1 MKNLLLGNGINI
13 QFGGPAYSSDFILKR
28 IKYNSRLGKYDV
40 LFGGK
45 IKGKEIEDV
54 FKGLVD
60 IANGIIEKQYENITE
75 DQDTIEAIKDFQDR
89 YTEKVKLPHEVMLED
104 WFLLVRIFFLANSDL
119 IQDNPSA
126 VQGFEQLLLDAIY
139 NDGMVQDIYHNMNKH
154 VQRFLNRFDKI
165 FTLNYDNNIE
175 LLTHRTVFHLHGDF
189 SVLSNSENEEN
200 VLGYIRTK
208 EGTTVWLPEKR
219 HCYCNALLNYSG
231 RLKYKTAEDNHKAIV
246 ESEQYLERCR
256 KYSSFIEDISN
267 SNPLVAQMIMTKI
280 EHPELNMATE
290 YYLYELKE
298 IEGQLEI
305 IGMSPN
311 NDAHIFDLI
320 LNNSRITKVVFYYF
334 SEKEKKF
341 IEENYPKA
349 LFKCKSVQEL
359 WKSLNSARKEYKCN
373 YNVPDAGLDII
384 KALNLMSDDEVS
396 FEEIKKK
403 INQVPQFEMTRLSKA
418 VKEELQ
424 RRNPEHTSLNAN
436 EFKKENAAISHIALQ
451 EGILPSVLYL
461 ICVMN
466 FGKLGDK

>member
-104 WFLLVRIFFLANSDL
+104 WLLLVRIFFLANSDL

-139 NDGMVQDIYHNMNKH
+139 NDGMVQDIYHNMNKQ
-154 VQRFLNRFDKI
+154 VKRFLNRFDKI

-208 EGTTVWLPEKR
+208 EGTTVWLP
-219 HCYCNALLNYSG
+219 
-231 RLKYKTAEDNHKAIV
+231 
-246 ESEQYLERCR
+246 
-256 KYSSFIEDISN
+256 
-267 SNPLVAQMIMTKI
+267 
-280 EHPELNMATE
+280 
-290 YYLYELKE
+290 
-298 IEGQLEI
+298 
-305 IGMSPN
+305 
-311 NDAHIFDLI
+311 
-320 LNNSRITKVVFYYF
+320 
-334 SEKEKKF
+334 
-341 IEENYPKA
+341 
-349 LFKCKSVQEL
+349 
-359 WKSLNSARKEYKCN
+359 
-373 YNVPDAGLDII
+373 
-384 KALNLMSDDEVS
+384 
-396 FEEIKKK
+396 
-403 INQVPQFEMTRLSKA
+403 
-418 VKEELQ
+418 
-424 RRNPEHTSLNAN
+424 
-436 EFKKENAAISHIALQ
+436 
-451 EGILPSVLYL
+451 
-461 ICVMN
+461 
-466 FGKLGDK
+466 